1 MRKHEDLNSSSFSP
15 FTAGLLSGNGQ
26 NSLNKPQ
33 PQVLETQ
40 LNTLDHAAGKTA
52 PMRFG
57 KRAPMRFGKRGFDED
72 EMSILRFARAPMR
85 FGKRSEDVKRAPM
98 RFGKRAPMRFGK
110 RGDSE
115 FLNDYNEYGYEDY

>member
-1 MRKHEDLNSSSFSP
+1 MGNQPAKTEMYIITSLAIFSVLCLTASSFSP

-33 PQVLETQ
+33 PHVLETQ
-40 LNTLDHAAGKTA
+40 LNTLDHAAG
-52 PMRFG
+52 
-57 KRAPMRFGKRGFDED
+57 
-72 EMSILRFARAPMR
+72 
-85 FGKRSEDVKRAPM
+85 KRAPM